1 MNTLQSAP
9 NPQSDTRPRR
19 LILIDIENFNGQ
31 PIHSAAQAKWCKKML
46 TLWLDIQE
54 GEIVIIASDKS
65 GILNVNAGWKGPR
78 LLMGMGPNGAD
89 HRLIEEI
96 ERMNFGQFDEIAL
109 VSGDGIF
116 ANPVAFAAEFGVPT
130 KVYSHGVQ
138 LSHQL
143 RFAASEV
150 FLAEDGYIPTSTNL
164 ETTPTMNNNV
174 IQLHPHTEET
184 A

>member
-1 MNTLQSAP
+1 MKTLQSAP
-9 NPQSDTRPRR
+9 DSQPEIHPRR

-31 PIHSAAQAKWCKKML
+31 PIHSVAQAKWCKKML

-54 GEIVIIASDKS
+54 GEIVIISSDKS
-65 GILNVNAGWKGPR
+65 GILSVNAGWKGPR

-150 FLAEDGYIPTSTNL
+150 YLAEDGYAPINTTL
-164 ETTPTMNNNV
+164 EIAPTMNNNV
-174 IQLHPHTEET
+174 IQLHPRTEET